1 MICRRAAE
9 RNSWP
14 LEFVPDEHV
23 TQEMCQSALEEQSKA
38 LKYFPDQHK
47 T

>member
-1 MICRRAAE
+1 MICRKAAE

-23 TQEMCQSALEEQSKA
+23 TQEMCPRVLEELSKA
-38 LKYFPDQHK
+38 LKYVPDQYK